1 MNWKNGPKSSLN
13 NSLDNLMNPIVK
25 PSTPTPSSCMFIFP
39 AKNIFFWK
47 KIILFICFIV
57 YYFIIITI
65 TITILFFYFLLYIYF
80 IYLIF
85 FFWKM

>member
-39 AKNIFFWK
+39 AKKSNK
-47 KIILFICFIV
+47 CIL
-57 YYFIIITI
+57 
-65 TITILFFYFLLYIYF
+65 IYF
-80 IYLIF
+80 
-85 FFWKM
+85 